1 MSYFQFRGGA
11 VRLVEKID
19 DPRARHMEWG
29 CVEQDEYTIPFGWT
43 DDPDALSNQ
52 PWVWRYGQANNGT
65 GAAFRILAT
74 RVHADVASRLGGPIV
89 VTVLSPWQAAYAFAD
104 EGYLD
109 PQYVAEKLV
118 PRGLLHHPDDLET
131 LTTLTRLVLGRG
143 AS

>member
-1 MSYFQFRGGA
+1 MSYARFTKDSDVYVFTSGGVPRKVIHHRLRG
-11 VRLVEKID
+11 VEGD
-19 DPRARHMEWG
+19 
-29 CVEQDEYTIPFGWT
+29 VT
-43 DDPDALSNQ
+43 Q
-52 PWVWRYGQANNGT
+52 PWVWRYGEANNGT
-65 GAAFRILAT
+65 GASCRILAT

-118 PRGLLHHPDDLET
+118 PRGLLPHPDDLET
-131 LTTLTRLVLGRG
+131 LTDLTRLVLGRG